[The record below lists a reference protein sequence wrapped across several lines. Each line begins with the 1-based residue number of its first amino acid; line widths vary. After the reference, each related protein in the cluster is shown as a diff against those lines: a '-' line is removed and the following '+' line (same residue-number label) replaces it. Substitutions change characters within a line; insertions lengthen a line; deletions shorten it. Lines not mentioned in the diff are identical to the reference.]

1 MAKVDRKKQV
11 RFSQYDDLALLREV
25 LAKNPFKN
33 KLKAWVD
40 IASTIT
46 ESRPHMQVDAR
57 RVRERTYLMVDNYK
71 KENAKSLKR

>member
-1 MAKVDRKKQV
+1 MAKVGRKKQV

-25 LAKNPFKN
+25 LAKN
-33 KLKAWVD
+33 KLKAWVH
-40 IASTIT
+40 IGSTIT
-46 ESRPHMQVDAR
+46 ESRPHTQMDAR